1 MLRLGGDK
9 HGISSTPVLIWQTPE
24 IVFQDEG
31 KERKPAEE
39 RNYGLTTKTAH
50 RKEMEFAILCTD
62 GELYLKALH
71 PLFMMGIFLQ
81 GTMRRKL
88 VSSAE
93 KLGKHQ
99 GRPVSLFHTAG
110 FSAAQVFFPLA
121 LGPSKDEC

>member
-1 MLRLGGDK
+1 MK
-9 HGISSTPVLIWQTPE
+9 AK
-24 IVFQDEG
+24 
-31 KERKPAEE
+31 KENRQRKDIMALPAKLPSE
-39 RNYGLTTKTAH
+39 
-50 RKEMEFAILCTD
+50 KEMESAIFCTD
-62 GELYLKALH
+62 GELYPRALH

-81 GTMRRKL
+81 GIIRRKL